1 MCLMTV
7 WPWLILLLVIAA
19 AVIWNLKVTARW
31 RGGSLSAEAVTT
43 ARRQVRRA
51 WVLLAGTTIVLV
63 GIIISP
69 LPGPGFS
76 ILGPIGLALIATEF
90 VWAQRLRAV
99 MMDRTAGLR
108 DAADRIAA
116 RSSKWLVVP
125 IVLGYWAAI
134 GVVALYD
141 PIPHEILW
149 PMSSILFAPIFLWA
163 YRTWR
168 GPKPAK
174 ANSTTEHA
182 KPQAPERG

>member
-1 MCLMTV
+1 MMV
-7 WPWLILLLVIAA
+7 WPWLILLLVIAV
-19 AVIWNLKVTARW
+19 AVVWNLKVSSRW
-31 RGGSLSAEAVTT
+31 RGASLSAEAVAT
-43 ARRQVRRA
+43 ARKQVRRA

-99 MMDRTAGLR
+99 MLDRTAGLR

-116 RSSKWLVVP
+116 RSSKWLVIP

-141 PIPHEILW
+141 PIPHVILW
-149 PMSSILFAPIFLWA
+149 PMSSVLFAPIFLWA

-168 GPKPAK
+168 GSKPANARDTA
-174 ANSTTEHA
+174 ANRTPGASDRA
-182 KPQAPERG
+182 

>member
-1 MCLMTV
+1 MTV
-7 WPWLILLLVIAA
+7 WPWLILLLVIAV
-19 AVIWNLKVTARW
+19 AVVWNLKVSSRW
-31 RGGSLSAEAVTT
+31 RGASLSAEAVAT
-43 ARRQVRRA
+43 ARKQVRRA

-134 GVVALYD
+134 GVVAIYD
-141 PIPHEILW
+141 PIPHVVLW
-149 PMSSILFAPIFLWA
+149 PMSSIFFAPIFLWA
-163 YRTWR
+163 YQTWR
-168 GPKPAK
+168 GRRPTRP
-174 ANSTTEHA
+174 NDTGVNPSSQSPH
-182 KPQAPERG
+182 GN